1 MRYKITIEY
10 EGTYFNGWQKQDN
23 TSTIQGNLESALYS
37 LAGQNIDVFACGRT
51 DSGVHALNQV
61 AHFDIEKEYNLN
73 TLKKALNY
81 YLAQNIIKQNIEIN
95 KLLNTKQINY
105 LNNNSIIVKDCEIVD
120 NDFHAR
126 FSSKMRHYKYIILN
140 QPEFSPFY
148 FNRAWHI
155 RNKLDVD
162 KMREASQLLI
172 GKHDFT
178 SFRSTECQALSP
190 IKTLNKIKI
199 YTHENEIIFEFS
211 AKSFLHHMVRN
222 IVGTLKDVGFG
233 KIEVNEITNILEAKD
248 RQKAGVMAPA
258 CGLYFLGVEY

>member
-126 FSSKMRHYKYIILN
+126 FSSKMRHYKYII
-140 QPEFSPFY
+140 
-148 FNRAWHI
+148 
-155 RNKLDVD
+155 
-162 KMREASQLLI
+162 
-172 GKHDFT
+172 
-178 SFRSTECQALSP
+178 
-190 IKTLNKIKI
+190 
-199 YTHENEIIFEFS
+199 
-211 AKSFLHHMVRN
+211 
-222 IVGTLKDVGFG
+222 
-233 KIEVNEITNILEAKD
+233 
-248 RQKAGVMAPA
+248 
-258 CGLYFLGVEY
+258 